1 MAVFRSYDQK
11 NDDFLDREKGIGMGQ
26 LSVLVLQKHPKIP
39 EFPQF
44 FKKNA
49 LFLKIFAKKF
59 GSLKFMPTFAIP
71 NNKSGGGEMVD
82 TLL

>member
-1 MAVFRSYDQK
+1 MHK
-11 NDDFLDREKGIGMGQ
+11 IGE
-26 LSVLVLQKHPKIP
+26 LSSFYTLIPKKSGKLSGVMNGSMRF
-39 EFPQF
+39 FPGFSQF

-59 GSLKFMPTFAIP
+59 GSLNFMRTFAIP

>member
-1 MAVFRSYDQK
+1 MHKIGELASFYTLIPKRSGK
-11 NDDFLDREKGIGMGQ
+11 
-26 LSVLVLQKHPKIP
+26 LSVVMNSSMRF
-39 EFPQF
+39 FPGFSQF
-44 FKKNA
+44 FKKNV

-59 GSLKFMPTFAIP
+59 GSLNFMRTFAIP